1 MSNSQMFKLSS
12 TLANNP
18 QNGIFPNF
26 QTVKFSNCQIFKLSN
41 FQTVK
46 FSNCQNFKKA
56 KNTLQQLNCTTLKTV
71 NCQNNTKFNCQ
82 TEKT

>member
-18 QNGIFPNF
+18 QNGIFP
-26 QTVKFSNCQIFKLSN
+26 N